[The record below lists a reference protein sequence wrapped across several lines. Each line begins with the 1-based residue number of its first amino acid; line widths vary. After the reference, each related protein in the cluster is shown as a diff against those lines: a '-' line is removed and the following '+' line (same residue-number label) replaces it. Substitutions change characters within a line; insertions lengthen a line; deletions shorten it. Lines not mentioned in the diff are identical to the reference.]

1 MLPEERAIRR
11 PPRCPPARRPPTAPP
26 PPARRDNV
34 GAQLGATVASDE
46 ERRRMGKILQRLH
59 HQGLDDGASVSD
71 SSEGEG
77 GSDGE
82 GEVAGMSAA
91 RARALASG
99 ALAPEDL
106 TAAELAGFERALEA
120 GEAGA
125 GVDGEGWEPWWLDA
139 SAAGVELGAGGAAL
153 VEELGAPA
161 RAAGGVGAP
170 PAPPP
175 RPLPPLAA
183 LSARPPA
190 PGVRLRFLDVA
201 FAYCL
206 ALRLH
211 AGDWRGDPP
220 AAAAVAL
227 AASAALAVDAGAGAD
242 AASGGVGAFSRGAA
256 DAALLECVERGC
268 AAARVP
274 RGFAVG
280 CLRDAAA
287 LLALGRVGG
296 VLALMDLSRLLA
308 AAGAGG
314 EREARRRAAAAARR
328 LVYLLSWANELPAEE
343 YADLAAAAAAAY
355 ARHRATLP
363 VPPAQPDVL

>member
-1 MLPEERAIRR
+1 
-11 PPRCPPARRPPTAPP
+11 
-26 PPARRDNV
+26 
-34 GAQLGATVASDE
+34 
-46 ERRRMGKILQRLH
+46 MGEILQRLH
-59 HQGLDDGASVSD
+59 DQGLDDGASGSGSSD
-71 SSEGEG
+71 GEG
-77 GSDGE
+77 GSDD

-106 TAAELAGFERALEA
+106 TAAELAGFERALAA

-125 GVDGEGWEPWWLDA
+125 SVEGEGWEPWWLA
-139 SAAGVELGAGGAAL
+139 AGAAGVELGAGGAAL

-161 RAAGGVGAP
+161 RAAGGPGAP

-175 RPLPPLAA
+175 RPLPPLGA
-183 LSARPPA
+183 LSARTPA
-190 PGVRLRFLDVA
+190 PGVRLRFLDAA

-227 AASAALAVDAGAGAD
+227 AASAALAADAGAGGG
-242 AASGGVGAFSRGAA
+242 AASGGAGAFSRGAA
-256 DAALLECVERGC
+256 AAALLECVERGC

-287 LLALGRVGG
+287 LLALGRAGG

-363 VPPAQPDVL
+363 APPDAL